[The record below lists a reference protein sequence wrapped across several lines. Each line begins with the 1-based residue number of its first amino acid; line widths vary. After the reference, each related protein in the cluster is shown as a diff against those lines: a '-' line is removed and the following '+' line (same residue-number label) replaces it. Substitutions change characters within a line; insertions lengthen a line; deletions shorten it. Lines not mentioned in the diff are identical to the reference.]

1 MVDTMGGCVQGIQAE
16 LISRRGIA
24 EGARG
29 SGLGRTLRGLVL
41 GFQIPTG
48 DVEDRRALVSHSRTC
63 VALEQ
68 LNEHV
73 RSFIGLDLDECQE
86 LIHQCGLSATACLFY

>member
-1 MVDTMGGCVQGIQAE
+1 MGGFVLGIHAE
-16 LISRRGIA
+16 PISRRDIA

-29 SGLGRTLRGLVL
+29 SGLGRTLCGLVL
-41 GFQIPTG
+41 GFQIPTR
-48 DVEDRRALVSHSRTC
+48 DVEDSKGLC

-73 RSFIGLDLDECQE
+73 RSLIGLVLDECQE
-86 LIHQCGLSATACLFY
+86 PIHQCGLCATACVFY

>member
-1 MVDTMGGCVQGIQAE
+1 MQGIQAE

-41 GFQIPTG
+41 GFQIPTR
-48 DVEDRRALVSHSRTC
+48 DVEDRKGLC

-68 LNEHV
+68 LYEHV
-73 RSFIGLDLDECQE
+73 RSLNWLALDECQE
-86 LIHQCGLSATACLFY
+86 PIHPCRLCATARVFY